1 MRYVITFTID
11 FECGSK
17 YPDTK
22 LCHNTVKILVP
33 RYLVPL
39 TSTSEL
45 LGIAHFH
52 RPENRGTSE
61 YAMHGHH
68 YTHTFFAIARGDIQ
82 ETDTENINNVTSR
95 PFKLRRL
102 SNEFVFRT
110 NSIPFGETQ
119 PPPDT
124 DIIQFASGIDLVGSD
139 VDGNLVI
146 SYGINDCEG
155 AVFTVLM
162 DTVQKMLL
170 SVDSGQE
177 VVDLMERVKR

>member
-11 FECGSK
+11 FECDLK
-17 YPDTK
+17 YPE
-22 LCHNTVKILVP
+22 TVSKCTLILVP

-52 RPENRGTSE
+52 RPENRETSE

-68 YTHTFFAIARGDIQ
+68 YTHTLFTIARETQ
-82 ETDTENINNVTSR
+82 ETDIKNINNVTSR

-139 VDGNLVI
+139 VDGKLVI

-155 AVFTVLM
+155 AVFMLSM
-162 DTVQKMLL
+162 DRVQQMLL
-170 SVDSGQE
+170 AVESGQE
-177 VVDLMERVKR
+177 VVNLMERLKR